1 MSLHYTFLCSYMKNG
16 EPVMTFQAA
25 FFMEIITMIKKKPQ
39 DREVST
45 KHNMPY

>member
-1 MSLHYTFLCSYMKNG
+1 MKND
-16 EPVMTFQAA
+16 ELVMTFYAA

-45 KHNMPY
+45 KHIMPY